1 LEITPPPP
9 PGAQFRSEHL
19 EVSVAAR
26 SIHIKPVGR
35 LQAADYELIRPAL
48 ESFIAEHGTARI
60 LFDAEEL
67 EGWTPAAMW
76 EDLKIGVHHIS
87 DIERIA
93 IVVDRGWMEKLAS
106 LSGVFTKAQVR
117 TFDRAALEEAR
128 VWIDGD

>member
-1 LEITPPPP
+1 M
-9 PGAQFRSEHL
+9 SEHL

>member
-1 LEITPPPP
+1 M
-9 PGAQFRSEHL
+9 SEHL

-48 ESFIAEHGTARI
+48 ESFIAEHGQVRI

-76 EDLKIGVHHIS
+76 EDLKLGVHHVS
-87 DIERIA
+87 DIDRIA
-93 IVVDRGWMEKLAS
+93 FVVDGGWMEKLVS
-106 LSGVFTKAQVR
+106 LSGVFTRAEVR
-117 TFDRAALEEAR
+117 TFHRNSLAEAEA
-128 VWIDGD
+128 WIDGD

>member
-1 LEITPPPP
+1 M
-9 PGAQFRSEHL
+9 SEHL

-48 ESFIAEHGTARI
+48 ESFIEEHGTARI

-106 LSGVFTKAQVR
+106 LTGVFAKADNGSPDCAV
-117 TFDRAALEEAR
+117 L
-128 VWIDGD
+128 